1 MRYIV
6 KGNLMLELLILSK
19 NSDNHG
25 SLSGQSLFN
34 PDNLEFIQY

>member
-1 MRYIV
+1 MRYKV
-6 KGNLMLELLILSK
+6 KGNLMLKLLTLLK
-19 NSDNHG
+19 NLDNYG